1 MNLKERKLRSDYA
14 VGLQPLPT
22 GLFPSGCITTGD
34 PPNDSGMMLESLGQG
49 NGAKR
54 INQEL

>member
-14 VGLQPLPT
+14 TGLQPLST
-22 GLFPSGCITTGD
+22 GLSPSGWITAGH

-49 NGAKR
+49 NGEKL